1 MGGLGSSHVRGGAG
15 IREMRGMRGGAS
27 ASVWN
32 SGVEPNVGE
41 GGGAGIN
48 RTFGWRVHV
57 DLRDGGGAGRGWG
70 EAVGPTSGGDERG
83 LNTRRGNEGWGF
95 NHARDGGLVKQ

>member
-1 MGGLGSSHVRGGAG
+1 MPSARMGGLGSSHVRGGAG

-41 GGGAGIN
+41 GDGVGIN

-57 DLRDGGGAGRGWG
+57 DLRDGGGAM
-70 EAVGPTSGGDERG
+70 VGLGGDGGRRSVQPAVATRG
-83 LNTRRGNEGWGF
+83 
-95 NHARDGGLVKQ
+95 D